1 MVKALQKEQRIETLI
16 KYPNVMKNKAGSE
29 KKNWKHEI
37 VELRTENWELRT
49 ENRGNRK
56 STRLRAE
63 LFDGWCSLSEKRW
76 HAIDSSQTYLH
87 HLQHIGLQ
95 VDI

>member
-37 VELRTENWELRT
+37 VERRTEN
-49 ENRGNRK
+49 
-56 STRLRAE
+56 
-63 LFDGWCSLSEKRW
+63 
-76 HAIDSSQTYLH
+76 
-87 HLQHIGLQ
+87 
-95 VDI
+95 